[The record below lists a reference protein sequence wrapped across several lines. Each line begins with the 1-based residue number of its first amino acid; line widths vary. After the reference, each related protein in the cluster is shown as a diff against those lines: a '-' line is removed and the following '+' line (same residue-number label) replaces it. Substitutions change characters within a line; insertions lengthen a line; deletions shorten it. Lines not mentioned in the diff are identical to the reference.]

1 MVIPLQLIIGL
12 GCYASFTYLNVAM
25 LEQYGVYCT
34 TMHVCHFGSKYYV
47 SYRAQRLVVEHFR
60 TLGLL
65 LFGMAAGG
73 WVLGPTH

>member
-1 MVIPLQLIIGL
+1 MLDFLS
-12 GCYASFTYLNVAM
+12 YSNVVM
-25 LEQYGVYCT
+25 LEQSGLCFST
-34 TMHVCHFGSKYYV
+34 TNGCHLVLNTV
-47 SYRAQRLVVEHFR
+47 SYRAHRLVVEHFR

>member
-1 MVIPLQLIIGL
+1 MFPLQSSAWNARLL
-12 GCYASFTYLNVAM
+12 FLSYLNVAM
-25 LEQYGVYCT
+25 FEQYGFCFT
-34 TMHVCHFGSKYYV
+34 TIHGCHFGSKYNL
-47 SYRAQRLVVEHFR
+47 SYRAQRLAVEHFR

>member
-1 MVIPLQLIIGL
+1 MFNFH
-12 GCYASFTYLNVAM
+12 SYLNVVM
-25 LEQYGVYCT
+25 LEQSGVCYT
-34 TMHVCHFGSKYYV
+34 TINACHFGFKYYV